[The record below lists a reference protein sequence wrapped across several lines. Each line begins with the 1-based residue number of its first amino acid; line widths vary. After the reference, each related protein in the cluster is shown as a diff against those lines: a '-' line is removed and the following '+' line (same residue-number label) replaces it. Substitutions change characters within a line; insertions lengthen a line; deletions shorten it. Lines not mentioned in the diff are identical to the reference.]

1 MQAIL
6 EQNRIA
12 KSITEQTNRVFG
24 NKISLIGKLFGCWH
38 KELTRP
44 FTIEGDSY
52 RACVD
57 CGARKQF
64 NLQTLQTVGAFHYPP
79 AVTFNSNAT
88 GS

>member
-6 EQNRIA
+6 EQNTIA
-12 KSITEQTNRVFG
+12 NSITGETNHVFG
-24 NKISLIGKLFGCWH
+24 TKIGLIGKLFGCWH

-44 FTIEGDSY
+44 FTIGGDSY

-64 NLQTLQTVGAFHYPP
+64 DLQSLQTFGAFHYPP
-79 AVTFNSNAT
+79 AVSFSRNMT
-88 GS
+88 GN

>member
-6 EQNRIA
+6 EQNRVA
-12 KSITEQTNRVFG
+12 KSITEQTNGVFG
-24 NKISLIGKLFGCWH
+24 NKIGIIGKLFGCWH

-44 FTIEGDSY
+44 FTIGGDSY

-64 NLQTLQTVGAFHYPP
+64 DLQNLQTVGAFHYPP
-79 AVTFNSNAT
+79 AVSFDRNMT
-88 GS
+88 GN